1 MRGEF
6 EDQGGLFS
14 YIDPESRIPA
24 EHPLRRVRS
33 LVRAV
38 LKDLSRSFG
47 QLYSHLNGRPAVANR
62 MCDSIHPGH
71 IHVREDQPNIGARF
85 QDFDRLVRCPGRK
98 HFEAAI
104 PGDRDELVFNNDNDW
119 FSALPWRP
127 SSN

>member
-38 LKDLSRSFG
+38 LSPS
-47 QLYSHLNGRPAVANR
+47 
-62 MCDSIHPGH
+62 DSAADHAQ
-71 IHVREDQPNIGARF
+71 VTF
-85 QDFDRLVRCPGRK
+85 FDGVTLDG
-98 HFEAAI
+98 
-104 PGDRDELVFNNDNDW
+104 GG
-119 FSALPWRP
+119 
-127 SSN
+127 